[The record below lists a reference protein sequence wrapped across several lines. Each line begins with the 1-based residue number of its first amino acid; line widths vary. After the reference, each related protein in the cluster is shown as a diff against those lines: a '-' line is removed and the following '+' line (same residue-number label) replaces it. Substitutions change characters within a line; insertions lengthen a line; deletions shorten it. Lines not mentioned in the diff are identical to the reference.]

1 MKAKVTWILVAD
13 GGTAKVFEHLGPGK
27 GLTTVTDL
35 KFEQEHL
42 QAREINSDRP
52 GRSYSSVGPGRS
64 AIEPSSD
71 PVEVRERRFVE
82 HVADVLDGKLH
93 EGAFHRLIV
102 AAAPSA
108 LGDLRPA
115 FSKALRD
122 VIAVELPKDLTRLPT
137 PDLEAH
143 LAEHLAV

>member
-1 MKAKVTWILVAD
+1 M
-13 GGTAKVFEHLGPGK
+13 
-27 GLTTVTDL
+27 
-35 KFEQEHL
+35 
-42 QAREINSDRP
+42 
-52 GRSYSSVGPGRS
+52 
-64 AIEPSSD
+64 
-71 PVEVRERRFVE
+71 RERRFVE

-122 VIAVELPKDLTRLPT
+122 VIVLELPKDLTRLPT

-143 LAEHLAV
+143 LAEHLAA